1 MTKLRITEADLRA
14 MRATVERTRGQC
26 SPEDHA
32 HLTEMVDVLVE
43 VRAMVLEYDADDDT
57 PVGEE
62 LLEQAMARVR
72 ARKST

>member
-14 MRATVERTRGQC
+14 MREAVENTRDQC
-26 SPEDHA
+26 SPENHA
-32 HLTEMVDVLVE
+32 RLTEMVDVLVE
-43 VRAMVLEYDADDDT
+43 LRAMVLESDAADDT

-62 LLEQAMARVR
+62 FLALATERVR